1 MAAPKAAT
9 CWDGNKKEIMPR
21 RTPIQTNQIQSGPT
35 PLRVSDKNVLFVRY
49 VFGENRVHAKLLKV
63 GSHQEEFV
71 EGINAQNEDN
81 VKKFV
86 HRFKLA
92 AIQNHFDFVLDS
104 SLSN

>member
-1 MAAPKAAT
+1 
-9 CWDGNKKEIMPR
+9 MPR
-21 RTPIQTNQIQSGPT
+21 RVEAKQNHIPSGPT

-86 HRFKLA
+86 RRFKLA
-92 AIQNHFDFVLDS
+92 AIQNHFDFVLD
-104 SLSN
+104 LPLNN